1 LTIPRDIAT
10 IAAAQPQTIDLL
22 RSNLLTLI
30 NQKRGLWGKA
40 SLTLDTN
47 LNNLA
52 QAHSTD
58 MITRNFFG
66 HINPDGNGP
75 TQRAK
80 LAGLNYSVG

>member
-1 LTIPRDIAT
+1 
-10 IAAAQPQTIDLL
+10 L
-22 RSNLLTLI
+22 RNNLLTLI
-30 NQKRGLWGKA
+30 NQKRALWGQA

-58 MITRNFFG
+58 MINRNFFG

-75 TQRAK
+75 T
-80 LAGLNYSVG
+80 

>member
-1 LTIPRDIAT
+1 
-10 IAAAQPQTIDLL
+10 
-22 RSNLLTLI
+22 
-30 NQKRGLWGKA
+30 
-40 SLTLDTN
+40 
-47 LNNLA
+47 
-52 QAHSTD
+52 